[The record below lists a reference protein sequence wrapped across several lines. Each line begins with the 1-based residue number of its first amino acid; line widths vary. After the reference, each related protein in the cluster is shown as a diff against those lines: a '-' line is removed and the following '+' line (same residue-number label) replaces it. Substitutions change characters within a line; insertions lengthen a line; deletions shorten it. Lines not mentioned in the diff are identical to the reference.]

1 MFGLFGCEGGQ
12 LPIRKRCGACSCQR
26 RGNRIEI
33 DASGIGPPCS
43 PAASQHSRRV
53 ALTTARIGRPGRTG
67 RQSGQNILPAV
78 SETRDAA
85 IYIHERIQPLLR
97 LAHQPCVSRVTFN
110 FQTRLSGA
118 TGMEKKNV
126 EPCPRTDSA
135 QIRPPE
141 RSTIRLQVAS
151 PMPLPLIFV
160 PWRRLKGSKMAD
172 ACTASNPC
180 PFSATEIRQSF
191 SSLVTSIRM

>member
-1 MFGLFGCEGGQ
+1 MITSRIPTPPRSSDHRPHWEARTN
-12 LPIRKRCGACSCQR
+12 RKTVWLKHPSS
-26 RGNRIEI
+26 I
-33 DASGIGPPCS
+33 
-43 PAASQHSRRV
+43 
-53 ALTTARIGRPGRTG
+53 
-67 RQSGQNILPAV
+67 

-97 LAHQPCVSRVTFN
+97 LAHQPRVTRVTFN
-110 FQTRLSGA
+110 DQTRLSGA
-118 TGMEKKNV
+118 TGMVKKKV

-151 PMPLPLIFV
+151 PMPLPIIFV

-180 PFSATEIRQSF
+180 PLSATEIRQSF
-191 SSLVTSIRM
+191 SSLVTSIRMWGGSARRYL